1 MIVSTVIIMESTV
14 LGEVA
19 RALTTLDGREG
30 LKSSFEEQK
39 LMMCFSQSL
48 IKMWLVG
55 EGDTCYL
62 HRSKLDLIPVS
73 PIWMPWNQRA

>member
-1 MIVSTVIIMESTV
+1 MIVSTVIMESTV

-19 RALTTLDGREG
+19 RALTTRDGRQG

-39 LMMCFSQSL
+39 LVMCFSQSL

-55 EGDTCYL
+55 QGDMCYL

-73 PIWMPWNQRA
+73 PIWMPWNQWA